1 MDYRAKIVHWLSG
14 ETGLA
19 ADKID
24 GWLEIPPQP
33 TLGDYAFPCFQLA
46 KTLRQAPPA
55 IAARLAE
62 QARAGLGEEVKA
74 QAVQGYLNFFIDRQS
89 YIGHVISRT
98 LSAGDQLGASD
109 EGAGQTVIVEFSSPN
124 IAKPFHVGHAFTTIL
139 GHALY
144 KIYDRLGYKV
154 VRMNH
159 LGDYGTQFGKL
170 IVAYRLWGDE
180 AALTHEPIRELL
192 RIYIKFHDEA
202 KLRPELETEARDAF
216 RRLEAGEPAEKALW
230 QHFRD
235 LSLEEFSAVYQR
247 LGVEFDNYN
256 GESFYSDQIPAVVD
270 MLRAKGL
277 LIESNGAQVVPL
289 EEYGL
294 PPCIIL
300 KSDGTTIY
308 ASRDI
313 AAVLY
318 RISTYH
324 FNKNIYVVGT
334 PQALHFRQVFAVLE
348 KAGVAEAKA
357 CEHVGFGLVKFPDRK
372 LSTRSGD
379 VIFLSDLL
387 SESVDKTLDIIRQNA
402 ELRKTEMSEDEMRSI
417 AEKVG
422 LGAVVYTFL
431 KNGRERDIVFSWEE
445 MLDFDGDSAPYVQYT
460 YARARSILRK
470 AEAAGLLQ
478 SDGAIPS
485 PADLAV
491 LGNDEEFA
499 LAKLLDG
506 FGDAL
511 HKAASVNEP
520 YILVRQFTLLA
531 RTFNKY
537 YNTESILGT
546 EDVKIQKARLAL
558 LQAVCLAIRT
568 GLDLVGI
575 AAVERM

>member
-1 MDYRAKIVHWLSG
+1 MEYRMKIVQWLAG
-14 ETGLA
+14 ETGISVEQ
-19 ADKID
+19 ID
-24 GWLEIPPQP
+24 SWMEIPPQP
-33 TLGDYAFPCFQLA
+33 ALGDFAFPCFQLA
-46 KTLRQAPPA
+46 RTLRQAPPQ

-62 QARAGLGEEVKA
+62 KAVTDLSPAIKA
-74 QAVQGYLNFFIDRQS
+74 QAVSGYLNFFIDRAS
-89 YIGHVISRT
+89 YIGYVVRQT
-98 LSAGDQLGASD
+98 LAAGESLGQSD
-109 EGAGQTVIVEFSSPN
+109 EGSNQTVIVEFSSPN

-139 GHALY
+139 GNALY
-144 KIYDRLGYKV
+144 KIYNRLGYNV

-170 IVAYRLWGDE
+170 IVAYRLWGNDD
-180 AALTHEPIRELL
+180 ALLREPIHELL
-192 RIYIKFHDEA
+192 RIYVLFHQEA
-202 KLRPELETEARDAF
+202 ETQPELETEAREAF
-216 RRLEAGEPAEKALW
+216 RRLESGEPAEKALW
-230 QHFRD
+230 QKFRD
-235 LSLEEFSAVYQR
+235 LSLVEFSAVYQR
-247 LGVEFDNYN
+247 LGVAFDNYN
-256 GESFYSDQIPAVVD
+256 GESFYSDQIPAVAD
-270 MLRAKGL
+270 MLREKGL
-277 LIESNGAQVVPL
+277 LVESNGAQVVML
-289 EEYGL
+289 DEYGL
-294 PPCIIL
+294 PPCIVL

-318 RISTYH
+318 RIATYH
-324 FNKNIYVVGT
+324 FTKNIYVVGS

-348 KAGVAEAKA
+348 KAGIPEAA
-357 CEHVGFGLVKFPDRK
+357 NCEHVGFGLVKFPDRK

-387 SESVDKTLDIIRQNA
+387 NESVDKTYEIIRQNA
-402 ELRKTEMSEDEMRSI
+402 QLRSTDMDEAEMREV

-422 LGAVVYTFL
+422 LGAVVYTFM
-431 KNGRERDIVFSWEE
+431 KNGRERDIVFSWSE

-470 AEAAGLLQ
+470 AETAGLYSEGVPL
-478 SDGAIPS
+478 PEM
-485 PADLAV
+485 ADLNV
-491 LGNDEEFA
+491 LDGDEEFA

-506 FGDAL
+506 FADAIR
-511 HKAASVNEP
+511 KSASVNEP
-520 YILVRQFTLLA
+520 YILVRQVTLLA

-546 EDVKIQKARLAL
+546 TDEKSRRARLAL

>member
-1 MDYRAKIVHWLSG
+1 
-14 ETGLA
+14 
-19 ADKID
+19 
-24 GWLEIPPQP
+24 
-33 TLGDYAFPCFQLA
+33 
-46 KTLRQAPPA
+46 
-55 IAARLAE
+55 
-62 QARAGLGEEVKA
+62 
-74 QAVQGYLNFFIDRQS
+74 
-89 YIGHVISRT
+89 
-98 LSAGDQLGASD
+98 
-109 EGAGQTVIVEFSSPN
+109 
-124 IAKPFHVGHAFTTIL
+124 
-139 GHALY
+139 HALY

-154 VRMNH
+154 IRMNH

-180 AALTHEPIRELL
+180 AALIREPIKELL

-202 KLRPELETEARDAF
+202 KLKPELENEARDAF

-256 GESFYSDQIPAVVD
+256 GESYYSDQIPAVVD

-318 RISTYH
+318 RIHEYH
-324 FNKNIYVVGT
+324 FSKNIYVVGT

-379 VIFLSDLL
+379 VIFLADLL

-402 ELRKTEMSEDEMRSI
+402 ELRKTEMTEDEMRSI

-431 KNGRERDIVFSWEE
+431 KNGRERDIIFSWEE

-470 AEAAGLLQ
+470 AEAAGLLRP
-478 SDGAIPS
+478 DDTIPS

-506 FGDAL
+506 FGDAV
-511 HKAASVNEP
+511 HKAASLNEP

-546 EDVKIQKARLAL
+546 EDVHIQRARLTL

>member
-1 MDYRAKIVHWLSG
+1 MEYRAIIVQWLAG
-14 ETGLA
+14 ETGVT
-19 ADKID
+19 ADQID
-24 GWLEIPPQP
+24 AWMEIPPQP
-33 TLGDYAFPCFQLA
+33 TLGDFAFPCFQLA
-46 KTLRQAPPA
+46 RTLKQAPPR
-55 IAARLAE
+55 IAGELAE
-62 QARAGLGEEVKA
+62 KAAVGLDATVR
-74 QAVQGYLNFFIDRQS
+74 VQVVGGYLNFFIDRARFIS
-89 YIGHVISRT
+89 HVVERT
-98 LSAGDQLGASD
+98 LLAGDQLGASD
-109 EGAGQTVIVEFSSPN
+109 EGADKTVIVEYSSPN

-144 KIYDRLGYKV
+144 RLYDRLGYQV

-180 AALTHEPIRELL
+180 DALKREPIKELL
-192 RIYIKFHDEA
+192 RIYVRFHEMA
-202 KLRPELETEARDAF
+202 KEKPELEEEARVAF
-216 RRLEAGEPAEKALW
+216 RNLEAGSSAEKALW

-235 LSLEEFSAVYQR
+235 LSLEEFAAVYRR

-256 GESFYSDQIPAVVD
+256 GESFYSDQIPAVAS
-270 MLRAKGL
+270 MLREKGL
-277 LIESNGAQVVPL
+277 LVESEGAQVVTL
-289 EEYGL
+289 EEFGL

-318 RISTYH
+318 RIEKYQFH
-324 FNKNIYVVGT
+324 KNIYVVGS
-334 PQALHFRQVFAVLE
+334 PQALHFRQVFSVLE
-348 KAGVAEAKA
+348 KAGVPESKD
-357 CEHVGFGLVKFPDRK
+357 CVHVGFGLVKFPDRK

-387 SESVDKTLDIIRQNA
+387 GESVDKTLEIIRHNA
-402 ELRKTEMSEDEMRSI
+402 ELRSTDMAEDEMLEI

-470 AEAAGLLQ
+470 AEAAGLLP
-478 SDGAIPS
+478 DKTGMP
-485 PADLAV
+485 DV
-491 LGNDEEFA
+491 LDHDDEFA

-506 FGDAL
+506 FGDAVRR
-511 HKAASVNEP
+511 AAALYEP
-520 YILVRQFTLLA
+520 YILVRQVTSLA

-546 EDVKIQKARLAL
+546 GDPVVRQARLNL

>member
-1 MDYRAKIVHWLSG
+1 MDYRTRIAGWLAE
-14 ETGLA
+14 ETGVA
-19 ADKID
+19 AEQID
-24 GWLEIPPQP
+24 GWMETPPQP
-33 TLGDYAFPCFQLA
+33 SLGDYAFPCFQLA
-46 KTLRQAPPA
+46 RSLRQSPPQ
-55 IAARLAE
+55 IAAGLAGK
-62 QARAGLGEEVKA
+62 AGEALPFVDRIQQVG
-74 QAVQGYLNFFIDRQS
+74 GYLNFFINRKT
-89 YIGHVISRT
+89 YIGETIRQT
-98 LSAGDQLGASD
+98 LAAGENLGQSD
-109 EGAGQTVIVEFSSPN
+109 EGCGKPVIVEFSSPN
-124 IAKPFHVGHAFTTIL
+124 IAKPFHIGHAFTTIL

-144 KIYDRLGYKV
+144 RIFDRLGYPTI
-154 VRMNH
+154 RMNH

-180 AALTHEPIRELL
+180 SALLREPIKELL
-192 RIYIKFHDEA
+192 RIYVLFHDTA
-202 KLRPELETEARDAF
+202 ADRPELEIEARDAF
-216 RRLEAGEPAEKALW
+216 RRLEAGEAAEIALW
-230 QHFRD
+230 QRFRE
-235 LSLEEFSAVYQR
+235 LSLKEFADVYQR

-256 GESFYSDQIPAVVD
+256 GESFYSDQIPAVVE
-270 MLRAKGL
+270 L
-277 LIESNGAQVVPL
+277 LKSKNLLVESNGAQVVML
-289 EEYGL
+289 DEYGL

-318 RISTYH
+318 RIATYH
-324 FNKNIYVVGT
+324 FYKNIYVVGT
-334 PQALHFRQVFAVLE
+334 PQALHFQQVFAVLA
-348 KAGVAEAKA
+348 KAGVKEAA
-357 CEHVGFGLVKFPDRK
+357 DCVHVGFGLVKFPDRK

-387 SESVDKTLDIIRQNA
+387 SESVDKTLEIIRQNA
-402 ELRKTEMSEDEMRSI
+402 ELRQTGMSEAEMLEV
-417 AEKVG
+417 AEKIG

-470 AEAAGLLQ
+470 AELE
-478 SDGAIPS
+478 GALPEL
-485 PADLAV
+485 DLASLQV
-491 LGNDEEFA
+491 LDNDEEFA

-506 FGDAL
+506 FAEAIR
-511 HKAASVNEP
+511 KAAQSYEP
-520 YILVRQFTLLA
+520 YMLVRQVTLLA

-537 YNTESILGT
+537 YNSESILGT
-546 EDVKIQKARLAL
+546 ADPAVRKARLAL